1 MKIWYKKTF
10 ALGLLFLL
18 LGLSLAAICFLEGFT
33 LKNTILMALCGIIG
47 LPLLLR
53 SLSREKSRQDQL
65 DDLDERN
72 RLVMLKSKSK
82 SFILTQLVC
91 AILMMLLLGVGAA
104 LRHQQIL
111 AVGVGLACCFVI
123 TLFTE
128 LFTRLYYEKHS

>member
-104 LRHQQIL
+104 LRHQ
-111 AVGVGLACCFVI
+111 
-123 TLFTE
+123 
-128 LFTRLYYEKHS
+128 